1 MFSFSFWSWIW
12 LVEFKGGP
20 SPKADF
26 DDAQNVF
33 VFHLPNLWKDE
44 DLHAQFSNYG
54 KVISAKVMVEPDK
67 KRSRG
72 FGFVAY
78 GTAREAHEA
87 IAKANGL
94 PIQGKRLKVELK
106 TPQDQTKGGRKSI
119 SNDIWNLLS
128 RIYFTS

>member
-1 MFSFSFWSWIW
+1 
-12 LVEFKGGP
+12 
-20 SPKADF
+20 
-26 DDAQNVF
+26 
-33 VFHLPNLWKDE
+33 
-44 DLHAQFSNYG
+44 
-54 KVISAKVMVEPDK
+54 MVEPDK

-119 SNDIWNLLS
+119 SNNYYLKATFQNLFYILTANHPSNFAS
-128 RIYFTS
+128 R